1 LFTNFGSV
9 DVVRYGYENDARVD
23 FLCPHPRYV
32 VVTDLTDFESRLL
45 KWISASDFI
54 EVAWSTKRAAE
65 AFKVEEKDVYE
76 ALAALTRKARDHIQ
90 IFYDGGAIRIVA
102 NY

>member
-1 LFTNFGSV
+1 MEVV
-9 DVVRYGYENDARVD
+9 DVGRYGSENDARVD
-23 FLCPHPRYV
+23 FLYLHPRYMA
-32 VVTDLTDFESRLL
+32 VTDLTDFESRLL

-65 AFKVEEKDVYE
+65 AFKVDEKDVYE
-76 ALAALTRKARDHIQ
+76 ALAALTQKARDHIQ
-90 IFYDGGAIRIVA
+90 IFYDDGAIRIVA